1 MINSVLRFEKF
12 KSLTKEQRLELLY
25 RAKILDEN
33 GNYHPDF
40 FSEETIRKSKERRKE
55 VNQI

>member
-12 KSLTKEQRLELLY
+12 KSLTKQQRLELLY
-25 RAKILDEN
+25 SAKILDKD

-40 FSEETIRKSKERRKE
+40 FSEETIRKSKENK
-55 VNQI
+55 QGS